1 MNKSDKVYMLAIMM
15 VILASADVNISGILG
30 AVLQVFWSGTCVA
43 IAYILAKK
51 SEILEK
57 FEKEEK

>member
-30 AVLQVFWSGTCVA
+30 AIFQVLWSITCVA
-43 IAYILAKK
+43 IAWVLIKK
-51 SEILEK
+51 SEILRK